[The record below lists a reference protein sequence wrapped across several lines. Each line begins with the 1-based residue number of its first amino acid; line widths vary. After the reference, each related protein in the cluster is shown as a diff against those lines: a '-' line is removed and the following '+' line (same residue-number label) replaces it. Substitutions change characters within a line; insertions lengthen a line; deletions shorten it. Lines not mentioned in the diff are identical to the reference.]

1 MVVRRLRRDGALK
14 SSITF
19 SAPCTKCTKNSLFF
33 IFIFA
38 CPIYCMQSN
47 RCQSK
52 HWIGTSYRE
61 DFGLPKLITYGV
73 YQKEKCPS
81 TGKIHHQ
88 FFVVMPTR
96 QRLTAMKKLFP
107 GDHLEIAR
115 SPTEARAYCMKEE
128 TRVSSPIEVGRFVEP
143 VSIDNMVVAV
153 KRARVTEILEG
164 NPSLW
169 RSTRQI
175 QELRQLFQ
183 CARTELT
190 LGLLLVG
197 PTGCGKTRTA
207 SLISAFVGDS
217 YWHDCSQW
225 WPAYDGQQLVILDE
239 YRGQFDVAFLLRLLD
254 RTPFK
259 VPFKGGYTNFNS
271 RQVIMTSNI
280 PLEVMYKNLDI
291 GSIAALKRRIVVI
304 NF

>member
-1 MVVRRLRRDGALK
+1 
-14 SSITF
+14 
-19 SAPCTKCTKNSLFF
+19 
-33 IFIFA
+33 
-38 CPIYCMQSN
+38 
-47 RCQSK
+47 
-52 HWIGTSYRE
+52 
-61 DFGLPKLITYGV
+61 
-73 YQKEKCPS
+73 
-81 TGKIHHQ
+81 
-88 FFVVMPTR
+88 
-96 QRLTAMKKLFP
+96 MKKIFP

-115 SPTEARAYCMKEE
+115 SPSEARAYCMKEE
-128 TRVSSPIEVGRFVEP
+128 TRVSSPVEVGTFVTP
-143 VSIDNMVVAV
+143 ISIDNMVNAV
-153 KRARVTEILEG
+153 KTSRVTEILEG

-183 CARTELT
+183 SVRTELT
-190 LGLLLVG
+190 LGYLLVG

-207 SLISAFVGDS
+207 SLISQYVGDS

-225 WPAYDGQQLVILDE
+225 WPGYDSNTLVVMDE

-271 RQVIMTSNI
+271 RSIIMTSNL

-291 GSIAALKRRIVVI
+291 GSLAALKRRIVTI